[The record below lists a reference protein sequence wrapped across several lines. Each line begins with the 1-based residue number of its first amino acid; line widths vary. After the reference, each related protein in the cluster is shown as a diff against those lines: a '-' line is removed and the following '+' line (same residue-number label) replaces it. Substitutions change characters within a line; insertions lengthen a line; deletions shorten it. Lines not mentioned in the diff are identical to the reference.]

1 LWDFSTIGE
10 ERRGAGG
17 DEGANGKCFAT
28 GGQEGKEGHVRQAH
42 RVPEDRSKYRRRKRR
57 CTTSDRLRSACVQH
71 ALAPRGAVDEEAAGY
86 DGGAD
91 GEASEDEAEQI
102 NEEEEV
108 TGRRRRR
115 P

>member
-1 LWDFSTIGE
+1 MK
-10 ERRGAGG
+10 AP
-17 DEGANGKCFAT
+17 T
-28 GGQEGKEGHVRQAH
+28 GSVSPR
-42 RVPEDRSKYRRRKRR
+42 EDRKEKKDMCDKLIECRRTEVSRRRKRR

-71 ALAPRGAVDEEAAGY
+71 ALALRGAVDEEAAGY